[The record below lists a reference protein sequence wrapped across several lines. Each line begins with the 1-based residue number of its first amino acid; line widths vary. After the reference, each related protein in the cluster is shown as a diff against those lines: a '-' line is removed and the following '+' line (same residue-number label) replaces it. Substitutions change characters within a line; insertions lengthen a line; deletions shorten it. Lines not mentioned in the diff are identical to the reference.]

1 MNEQDIQDILVAL
14 LTEDSVQLG
23 ERSANAEPTLEAVST
38 FEEAGVASDKRG
50 LVVSTGDGSVF
61 LVTIERGGQRQGLLW
76 PWVLRAATFLL
87 PYGKVGSWRRVP
99 VSRTL
104 SNLNPLFLL
113 YSRVARKI
121 RLLGNSLVPRVVGP
135 GR

>member
-61 LVTIERGGQRQGLLW
+61 LVTIERGGVETGATLALSFEGSYLPTALW
-76 PWVLRAATFLL
+76 EGGELEESTR
-87 PYGKVGSWRRVP
+87 
-99 VSRTL
+99 
-104 SNLNPLFLL
+104 
-113 YSRVARKI
+113 
-121 RLLGNSLVPRVVGP
+121 
-135 GR
+135 

>member
-1 MNEQDIQDILVAL
+1 MNERDIQDILVAL

-61 LVTIERGGQRQGLLW
+61 PDGGRAQGLPAGGAQLH
-76 PWVLRAATFLL
+76 T
-87 PYGKVGSWRRVP
+87 
-99 VSRTL
+99 
-104 SNLNPLFLL
+104 
-113 YSRVARKI
+113 
-121 RLLGNSLVPRVVGP
+121 
-135 GR
+135 